1 MKKLYSAILLG
12 LLTTGLLWGGSTQPG
27 ETDSHRSSG
36 PHESKLGEYTLVLPP
51 NYHDDSEDYLVELVS
66 DVAAGLITRF
76 GPVNQAPF
84 QLVVVNTREEL
95 ETWVGGT
102 LPDWIHAVAME
113 RPPRVVILGPGTDVT
128 DPSRHNFEQALL
140 HELTHVYLYRLTP
153 HWGTTRLPGWFH
165 EGLAVHI
172 STGLDRG
179 MHRAI
184 IRGRLS
190 GGFYSLIELERIY
203 HRSSDLSELAYAQ
216 SVVAV
221 QSLEHFYGETI
232 FRQLFDELRLT
243 GTFESAFMRAANES
257 LPTFRSRYQQE
268 LLRRYNFLLVLAD
281 PMVWFIL
288 LPILLLLAYLIR
300 LWRNRAIQRRWRQ
313 EQALL
318 GEYTVTAGEPE
329 E

>member
-1 MKKLYSAILLG
+1 MKNLFPAILLG
-12 LLTTGLLWGGSTQPG
+12 FMTIGLPWGDSPGSG
-27 ETDSHRSSG
+27 ETDPLVSSE

-51 NYHDDSEDYLVELVS
+51 NYQDDSEKYLVELVS

-76 GPVNQAPF
+76 GPVNQATF
-84 QLVVVNTREEL
+84 QLVVVSTREEL
-95 ETWVGGT
+95 EKWVGGT
-102 LPDWIHAVAME
+102 VPDWIHAVALE
-113 RPPRVVILGPGTDVT
+113 RPPRVVILGPGTDVS
-128 DPSRHNFEQALL
+128 DPSRHNFEQTLL
-140 HELTHVYLYRLTP
+140 HELTHVYLYRLAP
-153 HWGTTRLPGWFH
+153 HWGTKRLPGWFH

-184 IRGRLS
+184 IRGRIAK
-190 GGFYSLIELERIY
+190 GFYSLMELERIY
-203 HRSSDLSELAYAQ
+203 HRTSDLSELAYAQ

-221 QSLEHFYGETI
+221 QSMEHFYGETI

-243 GTFESAFMRAANES
+243 GSFESAFLRATGES
-257 LPTFRSRYQQE
+257 LPAFMNRYQQE
-268 LLRRYNFLLVLAD
+268 LLRRYNLLLVLAD

-288 LPILLLLAYLIR
+288 LPILVLLAYLIR

-313 EQALL
+313 ELAALE
-318 GEYTVTAGEPE
+318 GHPVTAGDPE